1 MGWATFAG
9 GCFVVLFWTLYFSG
23 AIDLGQQNEMVSSF
37 ESAFP
42 VADLLFAVVLFAA
55 SGTLLRG
62 RRHGP
67 YFLVAAGAM
76 SLYLGIIDATFYAGQ
91 GGYYPITTEGIV
103 GLVVNALC
111 IGGGG
116 LALWFGSKFWVGAS
130 MPVRWQ
136 IDEVGRQ
143 AKHIAQFDDKT
154 QRPENERF
162 AREWNRRIELGDKE
176 DASVLA
182 VTGA

>member
-1 MGWATFAG
+1 M
-9 GCFVVLFWTLYFSG
+9 
-23 AIDLGQQNEMVSSF
+23 
-37 ESAFP
+37 
-42 VADLLFAVVLFAA
+42 
-55 SGTLLRG
+55 
-62 RRHGP
+62 
-67 YFLVAAGAM
+67 
-76 SLYLGIIDATFYAGQ
+76 
-91 GGYYPITTEGIV
+91 

-143 AKHIAQFDDKT
+143 AKHIAQFDNKT